1 MIVGMAF
8 FDFPNPVNDKA
19 ARTVA
24 TGVVAVSLLTLV
36 TGWWWLLVP
45 LALGFL
51 GRVLAGPRLS
61 PLGWLAMRVVAPR
74 LGEPVLTPGPPKRFA
89 QGIGLAF
96 STTSA
101 VLALGL
107 GLHTAAGIV
116 LGVLVVFAT
125 LEAVLGF
132 CAGCWTFGHL
142 MRLGVIPE
150 ETCEACAD
158 ITRRRPAVEEPVTT
172 A

>member
-1 MIVGMAF
+1 MPTSSRIWF
-8 FDFPNPVNDKA
+8 
-19 ARTVA
+19 R
-24 TGVVAVSLLTLV
+24 
-36 TGWWWLLVP
+36 
-45 LALGFL
+45 
-51 GRVLAGPRLS
+51 
-61 PLGWLAMRVVAPR
+61 
-74 LGEPVLTPGPPKRFA
+74 
-89 QGIGLAF
+89 AF
-96 STTSA
+96 STTAA

-125 LEAVLGF
+125 LEAALGF
-132 CAGCWTFGHL
+132 CAGCWAFGHL
-142 MRLGVIPE
+142 MRLGIIPE

>member
-1 MIVGMAF
+1 MAF
-8 FDFPNPVNDKA
+8 FTFPNPVNDKA

-24 TGVVAVSLLTLV
+24 TGVVAISVLTLV

-96 STTSA
+96 STTAA

-107 GLHTAAGIV
+107 GLQTAAGIV

-125 LEAVLGF
+125 LEAALGF
-132 CAGCWTFGHL
+132 CAGCWAFGHL
-142 MRLGVIPE
+142 MRLGVIP
-150 ETCEACAD
+150 
-158 ITRRRPAVEEPVTT
+158 RRPARPAPTSPV
-172 A
+172 AARLSRSR